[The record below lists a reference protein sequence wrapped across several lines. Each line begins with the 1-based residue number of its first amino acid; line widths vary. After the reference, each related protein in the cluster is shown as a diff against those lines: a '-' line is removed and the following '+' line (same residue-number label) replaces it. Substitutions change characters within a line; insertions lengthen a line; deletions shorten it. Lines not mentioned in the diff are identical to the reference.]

1 MNGLAARPVAV
12 IVVAQL
18 FGTSLWFSPNSA
30 AASLAHAWSLT
41 PAQLGLL
48 TSATQVGFIAG
59 TLLLATSG
67 LADRFRASR
76 IFVVA
81 SVLGAAANALFALW
95 ATDLAQGVALRF
107 LVGLCLAGIYPLG
120 MKMVISW
127 TPGQAGVTLGLLVGM
142 LTLGTALPHGIRAAG
157 AELPWQAV
165 ILASSALALAGS
177 AAIHLLGDGPH
188 LAPAGPRRKLE
199 WGAAL
204 RVFRDRD
211 FLACAMGYFGHMWE
225 LYAFW
230 TVVPFLVAQALGGQA
245 GAPLVSGLSFAVIG
259 IGALGCIVGGQASRR
274 FGSPRVAAA
283 ALVASGLLCLAY
295 PALAGAGSV
304 LAIGALLLWGV
315 AVVADSA
322 QFSAT
327 AARLCPPDRV
337 GSALA
342 IQNSIGFA
350 ITIASISIATAVVQD
365 VGARVGWL
373 LLPGPVVGL
382 LFLRRLLGPGRV
394 PETA

>member
-1 MNGLAARPVAV
+1 MPPVPV

-18 FGTSLWFSPNSA
+18 LGTSLWFSPNSA
-30 AASLAHAWSLT
+30 AASLAQAWSLT
-41 PAQLGLL
+41 PAQLGVL

-67 LADRFRASR
+67 VADRFRASR

-81 SVLGAAANALFALW
+81 SVLGALFNAAFAFI
-95 ATDLAQGVALRF
+95 AAGLAEGLVLRF
-107 LVGLCLAGIYPLG
+107 LVGLCIAGIYPLG

-127 TPGQAGVTLGLLVGM
+127 TPGHAGATLGLLIGM

-157 AELPWQAV
+157 ADLPWQAV
-165 ILASSALALAGS
+165 VGASSALALAGS
-177 AAIHLLGDGPH
+177 AMVFVLGDGPH
-188 LAPAGPRRKLE
+188 LAVSGGRKPLQ

-230 TVVPFLVAQALGGQA
+230 TVVPFLVLQAFA
-245 GAPLVSGLSFAVIG
+245 GAASPAAVSGWSFAVIG
-259 IGALGCIVGGQASRR
+259 IGALGCVLAGRWSTR

-283 ALVASGLLCLAY
+283 ALAASGFLCLSY
-295 PALAGAGSV
+295 PVFAQAGTAVSLA
-304 LAIGALLLWGV
+304 ALLVWGV

-350 ITIASISIATAVVQD
+350 ITIASISLATAVVQD
-365 VGARVGWL
+365 IGSRVGWL
-373 LLPGPVVGL
+373 LLPGPVIGL
-382 LFLRRLLGPGRV
+382 LFLRRLLAAPAARAPV
-394 PETA
+394 